1 MDRRLVVVGAPLLVM
16 AATLLVFLALDRLNR
31 SEPAQLAIPSAHAR

>member
-1 MDRRLVVVGAPLLVM
+1 M

-31 SEPAQLAIPSAHAR
+31 SEPVQLAIPSAHSR